1 MLPQVFA
8 NNLID
13 PLSNPITS
21 PKRWDSPFISS
32 ISFKGNFG
40 NKHNSIYDVDME
52 IVSGEQFG
60 EDAIYVLP
68 QLPSIM
74 HMREINYSVR
84 VPEIFQECS
93 NIYINGIF
101 TNSLKRNL
109 KYFSKWEFLYTPL
122 RFSEHFDHAN
132 VGYTREISMPFRGH
146 VIHQPIRTEPT
157 AIKGT
162 LYLLPQKYPYE
173 TQVKK
178 QKHMCYRTCIFN

>member
-1 MLPQVFA
+1 MLPQIFA

-13 PLSNPITS
+13 PLLNPITS
-21 PKRWDSPFISS
+21 PKKLDSPFISS
-32 ISFKGNFG
+32 FSFNGNF
-40 NKHNSIYDVDME
+40 NNPTYNME
-52 IVSGEQFG
+52 IISREQFG
-60 EDAIYVLP
+60 EDTIYALS

-109 KYFSKWEFLYTPL
+109 KHFSKWEFLYIPL
-122 RFSEHFDHAN
+122 RFMEHFDQAN
-132 VGYTREISMPFRGH
+132 VGYADDICMPLRGH
-146 VIHQPIRTEPT
+146 VIHQPTRIEPT
-157 AIKGT
+157 EVKGT

-178 QKHMCYRTCIFN
+178 QKHMCYRTCIFK